1 MGGIKMLSPVAAARG
16 SRQAASTAPNQR
28 AERSLHARLVGC
40 RRADND
46 RRPLLQTVRAVAA
59 QSYRDIDIIR
69 YHHAPSPHVS
79 GDGCEKSKMA
89 ASPNVPTS
97 AP

>member
-1 MGGIKMLSPVAAARG
+1 MGGIKMLSQSPPLEDLVKPLQLRQTKRG
-16 SRQAASTAPNQR
+16 RKIA
-28 AERSLHARLVGC
+28 HARLVGC

-69 YHHAPSPHVS
+69 YTMPLTACQRRRLRKIK
-79 GDGCEKSKMA
+79 DGGIAER
-89 ASPNVPTS
+89 PTS